1 MAEQGVPVNAGTWV
15 GIMAPAGTPGDI
27 LARLNRELNAVI
39 VSQPVRETLLKLN
52 TEPSTMSVEQFKAF
66 VDSEYERWG
75 KTVRDAKIK
84 ADS

>member
-1 MAEQGVPVNAGTWV
+1 MT
-15 GIMAPAGTPGDI
+15 
-27 LARLNRELNAVI
+27 
-39 VSQPVRETLLKLN
+39 
-52 TEPSTMSVEQFKAF
+52 VEQFKGF